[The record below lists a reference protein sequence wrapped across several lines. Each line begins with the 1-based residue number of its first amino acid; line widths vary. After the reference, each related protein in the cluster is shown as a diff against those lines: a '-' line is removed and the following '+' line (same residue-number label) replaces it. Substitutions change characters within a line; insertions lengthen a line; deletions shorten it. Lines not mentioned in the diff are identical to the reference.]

1 MIRVTEVCG
10 LKAGPEVWG
19 ATRMGEASEK
29 YRLSV
34 PERLLIDLLLRGQSV
49 EQAAATLGLTPDQA
63 RETLAEAGRR
73 SGVSGLR
80 PLLARAL
87 IHAWL
92 AR

>member
-1 MIRVTEVCG
+1 M
-10 LKAGPEVWG
+10 A
-19 ATRMGEASEK
+19 EASEK

-34 PERLLIDLLLRGQSV
+34 PERRLIDLLLRGRSL
-49 EQAAATLGLTPDQA
+49 EQAADALGLTPEKA
-63 RETLAEAGRR
+63 RETLAGASRR

-87 IHAWL
+87 VHAWL